1 MIIGRLGLIYY
12 IGPLLTDEE
21 FSTAIATHIQDTSL
35 GLNDTK
41 AFKIDPR
48 PIDRLE
54 VNRIYQ
60 FCKGFEEQFQTEV
73 KHLLEY
79 KVQLTDRTTYYV
91 DDDAS
96 QKEYECQF
104 TFLAENKRA
113 PLL

>member
-12 IGPLLTDEE
+12 IGPLLTDDE
-21 FSTAIATHIQDTSL
+21 FSAAISTHIQDTSL
-35 GLNDTK
+35 GLNDAK

-60 FCKGFEEQFQTEV
+60 FCKGFEEQFQSEV